1 MKRVGKK
8 ISIKGK
14 EVSSE
19 FKKENINH
27 SLKLFI
33 IYLFALLYLLHLLK
47 LLLDSIFN
55 IILRPHFL
63 ALLLG

>member
-1 MKRVGKK
+1 VKRVGKRVG
-8 ISIKGK
+8 IRGK
-14 EVSSE
+14 EVGSE
-19 FKKENINH
+19 FREEGINH
-27 SLKLFI
+27 LLKLFI
-33 IYLFALLYLLHLLK
+33 IYLFTLLYLLHLLK